1 MNKSHF
7 NEPNKMSSIRVQ
19 YVYDSAYDEND
30 PIIRKIKEYCSFMN
44 IKLEFREFDSVVHD
58 EDRDFITKLPA
69 IQIYKKFQYEVTDYP
84 DKNPIVAIRNVYE
97 KFELEQL
104 EYLAKKQIWDEK
116 INYLKRIFK
125 RDSLKTDS
133 RIPITKL

>member
-1 MNKSHF
+1 
-7 NEPNKMSSIRVQ
+7 
-19 YVYDSAYDEND
+19 
-30 PIIRKIKEYCSFMN
+30 MN
-44 IKLEFREFDSVVHD
+44 IKLEFREFDSVLHA